1 MIKPTDDPVINNVV
15 DRIIQRH
22 LQGMKKFQVTM
33 AENSKPIELWIEDI
47 IEELIDA
54 ICYMVTLKSRFEKT
68 INDFKYKVRV
78 AETELSLI
86 KGINHQSEKSKEIE
100 ELKKEIDMLRDDLQ
114 IVNLENGRMMEKIN
128 KLGHNG
134 KQKT

>member
-1 MIKPTDDPVINNVV
+1 MGNRKMNKPTDDPIINNVL

-33 AENSKPIELWIEDI
+33 AENSKPNELWIEDI

-54 ICYMVTLKSRFEKT
+54 ICYMVTLKQRIEKRVSESRVE
-68 INDFKYKVRV
+68 NE
-78 AETELSLI
+78 A
-86 KGINHQSEKSKEIE
+86 
-100 ELKKEIDMLRDDLQ
+100 LKKEIDMLRDDLQ